1 MKTARKTVKD
11 LVAKGT
17 LGLAIVGMTSLYACQ
32 NNNSSEQSQSDA
44 ETADTAQMGG
54 NPNAVD
60 PATDAYGMDT
70 NKGTANTRGMD
81 ELNTTHGTGASGS
94 TSEGDTD
101 TSAHSGGV
109 SSQSG
114 LKKQSQ

>member
-1 MKTARKTVKD
+1 MKTAWKEVKG

-32 NNNSSEQSQSDA
+32 QNSGGEQSQSDA

-81 ELNTTHGTGASGS
+81 ELETSHGTGSAGTS
-94 TSEGDTD
+94 SEGDSD

>member
-1 MKTARKTVKD
+1 
-11 LVAKGT
+11 
-17 LGLAIVGMTSLYACQ
+17 MTSLYACQ
-32 NNNSSEQSQSDA
+32 QNNGGEQSQSDA
-44 ETADTAQMGG
+44 ETADSTQMGG

-94 TSEGDTD
+94 TYEGDTD

>member
-1 MKTARKTVKD
+1 MKTAWKEVKD
-11 LVAKGT
+11 LMAKGT

-32 NNNSSEQSQSDA
+32 QNNSGEQSQSDA
-44 ETADTAQMGG
+44 ETADSTQMGG

-81 ELNTTHGTGASGS
+81 ELETSHGTGSAGTS
-94 TSEGDTD
+94 SEGDSD

>member
-1 MKTARKTVKD
+1 MKTAWKAVKD
-11 LVAKGT
+11 LMAKAT

-32 NNNSSEQSQSDA
+32 QNSGGEQSQSDA
-44 ETADTAQMGG
+44 EKVDTAQLGG

-81 ELNTTHGTGASGS
+81 ELETSHGTGSAGTS
-94 TSEGDTD
+94 SEGDSD

>member
-1 MKTARKTVKD
+1 MKTTWKEVKG
-11 LVAKGT
+11 LVTKGT
-17 LGLAIVGMTSLYACQ
+17 LGLAIAGMTSLYACQ
-32 NNNSSEQSQSDA
+32 QNSGGEQSQSDA
-44 ETADTAQMGG
+44 EAADTAQMGG

-60 PATDAYGMDT
+60 QATDAYGMDT

-81 ELNTTHGTGASGS
+81 ELGTSHGTGASGS
-94 TSEGDTD
+94 TYGGDTD
-101 TSAHSGGV
+101 TASHSGGV

>member
-1 MKTARKTVKD
+1 MKTAWKEVKD

-17 LGLAIVGMTSLYACQ
+17 LGLVIVGMTSLYACQ
-32 NNNSSEQSQSDA
+32 QGGGEQSQSDA
-44 ETADTAQMGG
+44 ETADTTQMGG

-81 ELNTTHGTGASGS
+81 ELETSHGTGSAGTS
-94 TSEGDTD
+94 SEGDSD